1 MLRGLFRWGRVGSE
15 EHAGVFCGVGLS
27 LRGTGSETTHTQFSL
42 PIPNIL
48 CQTFHMRKLTATL
61 CLTIAVLLGSAGM
74 SWSADSEDLAKQF
87 ALDQK
92 WIVGVNNAGQ
102 KNEFVVSIARG
113 NTLLEAFCNVVSDI
127 VQVLSIQKKSNELTF
142 RSKFKLVVKKIH
154 SRSESLDRTSERM
167 QSSISI
173 KSPNGLLTC
182 HERYNRE
189 KNKSDKILFNKSL
202 LHLELKGNDFDFSDV
217 FKEFQ
222 SSGLMQTFM
231 DQKNKQ
237 APKFSIV
244 FASYSRNWRD

>member
-1 MLRGLFRWGRVGSE
+1 
-15 EHAGVFCGVGLS
+15 
-27 LRGTGSETTHTQFSL
+27 
-42 PIPNIL
+42 
-48 CQTFHMRKLTATL
+48 MRKLTATI
-61 CLTIAVLLGSAGM
+61 CLTLAVLLGSAGM
-74 SWSADSEDLAKQF
+74 SWGGDSEDLAKQF

-102 KNEFVVSIARG
+102 KNEFVVSIASG

-127 VQVLSIQKKSNELTF
+127 VGVLSTQKRSDKLTF
-142 RSKFKLVVKKIH
+142 RSKFKLVVEKIH
-154 SRSESLDRTSERM
+154 RQEESLDRMSMIRMSEEM
-167 QSSISI
+167 QSLISI

-182 HERYNRE
+182 HENYRRE
-189 KNKSDKILFNKSL
+189 KNKSGRNLVNKSQ
-202 LHLELKGNDFDFSDV
+202 LHLEFKGNNFDFSNV

-244 FASYSRNWRD
+244 FASYSRNWRN